1 VAVLVCLTA
10 LSELTVSARQS
21 EGTFQIDN
29 QFVTG
34 LRSPTAIAFTPD
46 GRALITEQ
54 AGTVRVISAS
64 GLLVTA
70 PFLTLT
76 NIYSASERGLL
87 GIALDPN
94 FTTNQYV
101 YIYYTPRSP
110 VHATRL
116 SRVTA
121 SGDQMLPGSE
131 VVLLEYANSAANHR
145 GGELHFGADGK
156 LYVAIG
162 DASVPDDAQRVTNF
176 NGKIL
181 RLNRDGT
188 IPTDNPVSFTTTAGV
203 TVTPQG
209 VYRAIW
215 AIGLR
220 NPFRFAIDAAT
231 DKVHINDVGGSWEEV
246 NLGEAGRNYGWPTCT
261 GTCTNTFATNPLFR
275 YDTGEDGC
283 AITGGTFYSGNQF
296 PSSYRGTY
304 LLVDYC
310 RTWLRQLRSD
320 GTTASVPVSIPNS
333 SVGVATAPDGSVY
346 VLGYASGTISRVT
359 FVLTGGNRNP
369 VASATAT
376 PSSGD
381 TPLAVS
387 FNASG
392 STDPDGDALTYAWD
406 FGDATLGA
414 GIAPAHTYASS
425 GRYVAR
431 LTVAD
436 GKGGTSTWQTTISV
450 GAPPTATI
458 TSPTAGQLYTAGQPI
473 TFSGQAT
480 AWDGAVLGAAAFS
493 WTVVFHHDAHTHP
506 ALGPVNG
513 VTSGSYT
520 PPTTGHTEENVF
532 YRIHLTATDSAG
544 LQTTTIRDVMPRK
557 AVVTISSNI
566 PGTQVLLDGEPRV
579 TPFSFTGVVGIRRT
593 LEVVSPQTIGSQ
605 TFLFGSWSNGGARS
619 QTLTTPSSN
628 TTVTAQ
634 MSVATPPP
642 APPTNV
648 RIVR

>member
-1 VAVLVCLTA
+1 VLSLAA
-10 LSELTVSARQS
+10 LGEVTVSARQL

-29 QFVTG
+29 QFVSG

-54 AGTVRVISAS
+54 PGAVRVISAS
-64 GLLVTA
+64 GVLLTA

-76 NIYSASERGLL
+76 NIYSAGERGLL
-87 GIALDPN
+87 GIALDPD

-131 VVLLEYANSAANHR
+131 VVFLEYANSSANHR
-145 GGELHFGADGK
+145 GGELHFGDDGK

-176 NGKIL
+176 NGKVL

-188 IPTDNPVSFTTTAGV
+188 IPSDNPVSFTTTSGA

-220 NPFRFAIDAAT
+220 NPFRFGIDPAT
-231 DKVHINDVGGSWEEV
+231 GKIHINDVGGSWEEV

-261 GTCTNTFATNPLFR
+261 GSCTNAYATNPLFR

-283 AITGGTFYSGNQF
+283 AITGGTFYNGNQL

-304 LLVDYC
+304 LLIDYC
-310 RTWLRQLRSD
+310 RTWLRQLRAD
-320 GTTASVPVSIPNS
+320 NTVAIVPVTIPNS
-333 SVGVATAPDGSVY
+333 SVGLLQAPDGSIY
-346 VLGYASGTISRVT
+346 VLGYASGTISRIT
-359 FVLTGGNRNP
+359 FVSTGGNRSP
-369 VASATAT
+369 VASATAA
-376 PSSGD
+376 PSSGI
-381 TPLAVS
+381 TPLTVS

-392 STDPDGDALTYAWD
+392 SSDPDGDALTYAWD
-406 FGDATLGA
+406 FGDATQGS
-414 GIAPAHTYASS
+414 GVAPAHTYVSA

-436 GKGGTSTWQTTISV
+436 GKGATSTWQTTISA
-450 GAPPTATI
+450 GMPPAATI
-458 TSPTAGQLYTAGQPI
+458 TSPQAGQLYSAGQAI

-480 AWDGAVLGAAAFS
+480 AWDGTALGASAFS
-493 WTVVFHHDAHTHP
+493 WTVVFHHDSHIHP

-513 VTSGSYT
+513 VTSGTYT
-520 PPTTGHTEENVF
+520 PPVTGHTEENVF
-532 YRIHLTATDSAG
+532 YRIHLTVTDSSG
-544 LQTTTIRDVMPRK
+544 LQTTVTRDVMPRK

-579 TPFSFTGVVGIRRT
+579 TPFSFTGVVGVRRT

-605 TFLFGSWSNGGARS
+605 TYLFGSWSNGGARS

-628 TTVTAQ
+628 ATVTAN
-634 MSVATPPP
+634 MSVATPPG
-642 APPTNV
+642 PPTNV